1 MRTPKIIIINVAAL
15 VAIFATGCSKSST
28 HSVILPPNVA
38 DSKAVETQLEKIQKD
53 YGVVLDVHSNMID
66 IRTGLIT
73 TDKRGQIKDALHK
86 VFGEDFTNYT
96 INYNVF

>member
-1 MRTPKIIIINVAAL
+1 MRTPKFVIINVVAL
-15 VAIFATGCSKSST
+15 VAIVSVGCSKSST

-38 DSKAVETQLEKIQKD
+38 NPKAVETQLEKIQKD
-53 YGVVLDVHSNMID
+53 YGVVLDVHSNKID

-73 TDKRGQIKDALHK
+73 SDKRGQIKDALHK
-86 VFGEDFTNYT
+86 VFGEGFTNYT